1 MCPWVLTNV
10 LGCPTC
16 RAKFNEVT
24 VRVGV
29 NGPVLRT
36 YNVRNRRAPSIPH
49 PESDVDIFSGFIAP
63 RVRSPLMLHVLFP
76 SDTEQCAVCD
86 RNIGDLS
93 ADLAICLCCQRS
105 YHSRCLDADLDTVY
119 PCCPHCQ
126 THLVTS
132 SGSEFAEENYT
143 HADFLEDNDTI
154 SQIFQYV
161 SHNRGANQQGRI
173 TMSNGSRTSSRL
185 RELRRVREFNETVSR
200 IGESLFDG
208 LNSHPDDEV
217 LESHIVREAERESR
231 REARAQRRRNPA
243 STLSTTQAN
252 SNNIDSSTRS
262 SVPVAGHEVSM
273 SQSRRPRLT
282 NLLTNSV
289 ASPPPPVRPQMS
301 PEEIEAWN
309 LLDLAESTST
319 SNFDNSASSQITPL
333 VTARQQSLFS
343 PNQNS
348 SSSNTRKRTVSSTS
362 LDSTPT
368 SNTSNSTSESS
379 AGASGQERKFKRPNS
394 SVSSTSHR
402 YIPLNQQRDEVSPVK
417 SLPSRLSA
425 ASSPLQATTNGP
437 TTMQQLLSS
446 IRSSV
451 TTNSVSVPSSS
462 RSASNTLNPLIASSP
477 SSLYSSPIIQSVS
490 TPELSLPS
498 QVSPT
503 GPKPESAL
511 SLPPSTLSS
520 SSTSTPASTSALP
533 AHDYHISPDDKQ
545 LIKRLVREVITQ
557 FYKAKKFDK
566 QQCLTLEPQIIKRM
580 YRRVHKEHARTR
592 ASGKSDRT
600 STPADQDLEKRRK
613 MKHWKDLV
621 QFYVEQKHRELS
633 TVAATNGAT
642 TETKAATTP
651 PPTLMSG

>member
-16 RAKFNEVT
+16 RAKFNKVT

-36 YNVRNRRAPSIPH
+36 YNVRNKRAPSVPH

-76 SDTEQCAVCD
+76 SDTEQCAVCGS
-86 RNIGDLS
+86 NIGNLS

-105 YHSRCLDADLDTVY
+105 YHSHCLDADLDTVY

-161 SHNRGANQQGRI
+161 SHNRSANQQGRI
-173 TMSNGSRTSSRL
+173 TMNNGSRTSSRL
-185 RELRRVREFNETVSR
+185 RELRQVREFNETVSR

-208 LNSHPDDEV
+208 LTSHPDDEV

-231 REARAQRRRNPA
+231 REARAQRRRSLA
-243 STLSTTQAN
+243 STSSTSQAN
-252 SNNIDSSTRS
+252 SNNIGSSTRR
-262 SVPVAGHEVSM
+262 SVTVAGHEVGM
-273 SQSRRPRLT
+273 SQPRRPRLT

-309 LLDLAESTST
+309 LLDLADSTST
-319 SNFDNSASSQITPL
+319 SDFNTSASSQITPL

-348 SSSNTRKRTVSSTS
+348 SDSNTLKRTVSTTS

-368 SNTSNSTSESS
+368 SNTSNLTSESS
-379 AGASGQERKFKRPNS
+379 AGASGQKRKFKRPNS
-394 SVSSTSHR
+394 SASSTNRR
-402 YIPLNQQRDEVSPVK
+402 YPPLHQQRDEVSSVK

-425 ASSPLQATTNGP
+425 ASSSLQATANGP

-446 IRSSV
+446 IRSSA
-451 TTNSVSVPSSS
+451 TTNSVSTASSS
-462 RSASNTLNPLIASSP
+462 RSTSNTLNILTASSP
-477 SSLYSSPIIQSVS
+477 PSFHSSPIIQSVPTS
-490 TPELSLPS
+490 ESS
-498 QVSPT
+498 QVSTTSPKLEPT
-503 GPKPESAL
+503 L

-520 SSTSTPASTSALP
+520 SSASTPASSSALP
-533 AHDYHISPDDKQ
+533 APDYHISPDDKQ
-545 LIKRLVREVITQ
+545 RIKRLVREVITQ
-557 FYKAKKFDK
+557 FYKSKKFDK

-580 YRRVHKEHARTR
+580 YRRVHKEHARMR
-592 ASGKSDRT
+592 ASGKSART
-600 STPADQDLEKRRK
+600 HTPADQDQEKRK
-613 MKHWKDLV
+613 KIQHWKDLI
-621 QFYVEQKHRELS
+621 QFYLEQKHRELS
-633 TVAATNGAT
+633 TVDATNGAT

-651 PPTLMSG
+651 SSTLTSSV